1 MNTDRQQLKDLF
13 HAAVELAAKDREA
26 FLNANCATN
35 DDLRSQLS
43 RLLSAHEAAV
53 NFIDS
58 PALIDIGLVSH
69 EQDPDAIHLIGQR
82 IGPYET
88 VRELGRGGMGTVF
101 LAVRA
106 DDQYRKQVAIKLVN
120 RGMDTDT
127 ILRRFMMERQI
138 LANLEH
144 PNIAG
149 LLDGGS
155 TTDGLPYFVME
166 YVEGQ
171 PIDEFC
177 DARTFTTTQ
186 RLELFR
192 QVCAALQYAH
202 QNLVIHRDIKPSN
215 ILVTAAGVPKL
226 LDFGIAKLLSPGWA
240 SDAGDP
246 TASMQVL
253 MTPAYASPEQL
264 RGLSI
269 STASD
274 VYSLGVVLYELL
286 SGHHPYRSASPVP
299 EEMARVILSEEPQK
313 PSVAISDFGFRIA
326 ESKAK
331 SALTSK
337 DPQDSKTNPQSAI
350 RNPKSLRGDLDNI
363 VLKALRK
370 EPERRYA
377 SVQEFSAD
385 IRRHLEGLPVT
396 ATPDTLG
403 YRAGKFIQR
412 NKAGVAAAAIVII
425 TLLAGTG
432 ITAWQARVA
441 RRERDKSEQRFNQVR
456 KLANKVL
463 FDYHDGV
470 EKLPGSTPIR
480 EKMVKDALE
489 YLDNLSAENSRDA
502 SLQSELASAY
512 FKVGEVQGAPAKNN
526 LGDYAGALKS
536 FKKALAI
543 REGLYARDSRND
555 KIKLD
560 LTQSYQMVGAL
571 SQVTGDLPG
580 ALENYRRAFAIF
592 TSLSTETK
600 EAKRDLSTLHTRFAS
615 ALSASGDRPKAIE
628 NYRKAVV
635 ILGELL
641 AANPDDKGVQRNLGV
656 ANILLGDALGY
667 SLELNDALAAHRSA
681 LSLLGPLVTPDN
693 AQSHRDVNIAY
704 ERIGNILF
712 KLGNHKEALEI
723 ELKSLAID
731 EAALKA
737 DPANANAQRDVH
749 VDYYKI
755 ARAQAAIG
763 DIKAALI
770 SERKSIALIESEI
783 AANPASSEARADLA
797 TAYAGLGEIQ
807 EKNGD
812 LQQSLEN
819 YKKAV
824 AIKEAAAKAD
834 PADAEARGD
843 LSEDYLNLGNV
854 FLKLGDKVSAVDHYH
869 QALSIREELT
879 SANPEDT
886 HGRAELA
893 RIYESLGAYSLLL
906 ANKSAHADDWEE
918 AKRRYQ
924 QSLDIWIDLK
934 SKGKLPADYARKPDE
949 VSEKLAACNAA
960 LERLSAKTG
969 SRPVSK

>member
-1 MNTDRQQLKDLF
+1 MTANRQQLKDLF
-13 HAAVELAAKDREA
+13 HAAVELAPQDRGA
-26 FLNANCATN
+26 FLNANCAT
-35 DDLRSQLS
+35 DEELRGQVS
-43 RLLSAHEAAV
+43 RLLSAHEAAG

-58 PALIDIGLVSH
+58 PALIDIGLVSQ
-69 EQDPDAIHLIGQR
+69 EQDPDAIHLIGRR

-166 YVEGQ
+166 YVGK

-215 ILVTAAGVPKL
+215 ILVTAEGVPKL

-240 SDAGDP
+240 SEAGDP

-264 RGLSI
+264 RGFSI

-286 SGHHPYRSASPVP
+286 SGHHPYRSASLVP
-299 EEMARVILSEEPQK
+299 AEMARVILSEEPEK
-313 PSVAISDFGFRIA
+313 PSVAISDCGLRIA
-326 ESKAK
+326 ESKAR
-331 SALTSK
+331 SASTSK

-377 SVQEFSAD
+377 SVQEFSED

-396 ATPDTLG
+396 ATPDTFS
-403 YRAGKFIQR
+403 YRAKKFIQR
-412 NKAGVAAAAIVII
+412 NKAGVAAAVIIVI
-425 TLLAGTG
+425 TLLAGAG
-432 ITAWQARVA
+432 ITSWQARVA
-441 RRERDKSEQRFNQVR
+441 RRERDKAEQRFNQVR

-489 YLDNLSAENSRDA
+489 YLDNLSAENSSDA

-543 REGLYARDSRND
+543 REGLYAKDSRND

-560 LTQSYQMVGAL
+560 LTRSYQMVGAL
-571 SQVTGDLPG
+571 SQVTGDLPS
-580 ALENYRRAFAIF
+580 ALENYRRAFAVF
-592 TSLSTETK
+592 TSLSTETR
-600 EAKRDLSTLHTRFAS
+600 ETKRDLSTLHTRFAN
-615 ALSASGDRPKAIE
+615 ALSASGDRTKAIE

-635 ILGELL
+635 ILAEML
-641 AANPDDKGVQRNLGV
+641 AANPDDRDVKRNLGV

-681 LSLLGPLVTPDN
+681 LSLFEPLVTPDN

-704 ERIGNILF
+704 ERIADISF
-712 KLGNHKEALEI
+712 KLGNDREALEI
-723 ELKSLAID
+723 ELKSLAKD
-731 EAALKA
+731 EEALKA
-737 DPANANAQRDVH
+737 DPTNANAQRDVH

-755 ARAQAAIG
+755 ARAQAAMG
-763 DIKAALI
+763 DLKAALI
-770 SERKSIALIESEI
+770 SEQKSIALIEAEI
-783 AANPASSEARADLA
+783 AANPSSSEARADLG
-797 TAYAGLGEIQ
+797 TAYAGLGEIL
-807 EKNGD
+807 EKTGD
-812 LQQSLEN
+812 LQQSLES
-819 YKKAV
+819 YKKAA
-824 AIKEAAAKAD
+824 AIKGAAAKAD
-834 PADAEARGD
+834 PSDAEARGD
-843 LSEDYLNLGNV
+843 LSEDYLKLGDV
-854 FLKLGDKVSAVDHYH
+854 SLKLGDRTTALEDYRK
-869 QALSIREELT
+869 ALSLREELT
-879 SANPEDT
+879 SASPEDA
-886 HGRAELA
+886 HGRVELA
-893 RIYESLGAYSLLL
+893 RIYESLGAYSFLL
-906 ANKSAHADDWEE
+906 ANKDKHADDWEE

-934 SKGKLPADYARKPDE
+934 SKGKLPADYGRKPDE
-949 VSEKLAACNAA
+949 VSEKLAACNTALARMSAA
-960 LERLSAKTG
+960 TG
-969 SRPVSK
+969 SSPKGK